1 VKSHQF
7 RRGNLFS
14 LTAIAPDELS
24 GGGVGQRWRAEHMAV
39 AKIRQCEF
47 VSAAHFVKLTPDHDH
62 KLDSASNFTAFL
74 LSNRRRSLYHPAVIA

>member
-1 VKSHQF
+1 
-7 RRGNLFS
+7 
-14 LTAIAPDELS
+14 
-24 GGGVGQRWRAEHMAV
+24 MAV